1 MLVKFAIEVD
11 AIDNSASAPAHVKRL
26 LKQWAYCGVLVYPP
40 VRDVAIQRRL
50 DGLDQKTRK
59 VWREAWRQVLKSKMN
74 MYRSSPMD
82 EGDFTWDHIMKCE
95 DLAGYDELF
104 EVAILEEV
112 RAAELDIPEGESKYC
127 HDVEVVRLPDLDM
140 SVEFERSESRGT
152 DRIRINKPVE
162 NLWRERFQR
171 LAEHSHEIVIVD
183 SYALRDNDIPG
194 TARLLGLLDRDSRGC
209 EVTLYASPR
218 TELPEDTE
226 SIRRKLLCTAR
237 QFNEGGIRSLAVRL
251 HPEDDFRLYAHDRHI
266 RFDRN
271 VLQ

>member
-1 MLVKFAIEVD
+1 M
-11 AIDNSASAPAHVKRL
+11 
-26 LKQWAYCGVLVYPP
+26 
-40 VRDVAIQRRL
+40 
-50 DGLDQKTRK
+50 
-59 VWREAWRQVLKSKMN
+59 
-74 MYRSSPMD
+74 
-82 EGDFTWDHIMKCE
+82 
-95 DLAGYDELF
+95 F

-140 SVEFERSESRGT
+140 SVEFERSESRGR

-237 QFNEGGIRSLAVRL
+237 QFNEGGIRNLAVRL

-271 VLQ
+271 VLQIGRGVRVFRHESVREATDLVHIVLKQGSVEGKENDLDKKAHSIATFNIPVGSLP